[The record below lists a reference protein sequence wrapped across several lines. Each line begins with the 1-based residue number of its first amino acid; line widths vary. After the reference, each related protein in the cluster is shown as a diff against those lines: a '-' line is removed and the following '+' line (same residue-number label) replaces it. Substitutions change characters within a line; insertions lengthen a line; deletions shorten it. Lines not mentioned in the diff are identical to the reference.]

1 MKVETLFEFL
11 KEIDPNETVEIHGAC
26 LVTDTSIIRINDID
40 RSKKTKQ
47 KTKQSALTALKR
59 GYIAMILIGFALFS
73 CMPTLRSY
81 EIKRAEDLCKDHMGV
96 HQINTILFMSV
107 TCNDGSFFNV
117 RTRKSH

>member
-59 GYIAMILIGFALFS
+59 GYI
-73 CMPTLRSY
+73 
-81 EIKRAEDLCKDHMGV
+81 
-96 HQINTILFMSV
+96 
-107 TCNDGSFFNV
+107 
-117 RTRKSH
+117 